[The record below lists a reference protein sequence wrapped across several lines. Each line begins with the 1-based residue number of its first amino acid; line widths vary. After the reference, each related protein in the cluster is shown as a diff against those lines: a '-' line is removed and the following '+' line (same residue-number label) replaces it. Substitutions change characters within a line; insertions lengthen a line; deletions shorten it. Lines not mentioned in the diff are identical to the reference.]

1 MPRRRL
7 LLRPRESSGRLTR
20 TSSLFPVQEIGSLAK
35 PRWRTKGIRQP
46 LSPEDLREAGAWA
59 DKLGIGTFHDR
70 AKEIL
75 KESDPKQRARAILE
89 FSTVYGLRLF
99 ETAGLDNVGV
109 GGEQQRVE
117 MYEHVIN
124 AVEGMSFLGHVQSFD
139 YKYFRKAV
147 ALERLRRKH
156 PIYLQEFL
164 DVKKNSRAPV
174 KVPITG
180 PYTLVDWS
188 FNEHYLSGETG
199 PNLKQRKVEARR
211 EFLLDMVEKVLRPEI
226 ADLINAGA
234 SWIQIDEP
242 AVTTHPEPVEM
253 EMFVE
258 AWNETVRGF
267 ACKFS
272 NHTCYPSEIGY
283 KILAQYAPKL
293 DKCSQLALEFANRD
307 SPKLGTMDSVREGY
321 ESLRGFVENGFDG
334 EFGVGV
340 VHVHDFAGDVPAN
353 SGTVTGRNIIESPE
367 IVRDRLLYASRV
379 VGDPGKVW
387 ANPDCGLRTRTW
399 DVALAKLTNVVK
411 GATLARGV
419 YG

>member
-1 MPRRRL
+1 M
-7 LLRPRESSGRLTR
+7 
-20 TSSLFPVQEIGSLAK
+20 
-35 PRWRTKGIRQP
+35 
-46 LSPEDLREAGAWA
+46 
-59 DKLGIGTFHDR
+59 
-70 AKEIL
+70 
-75 KESDPKQRARAILE
+75 
-89 FSTVYGLRLF
+89 
-99 ETAGLDNVGV
+99 
-109 GGEQQRVE
+109 E
-117 MYEHVIN
+117 MYEHVIK

-156 PIYLQEFL
+156 PIYLEEFL
-164 DVKKNSRAPV
+164 DVKKNSRTPV

-188 FNEHYLSGETG
+188 FNEYYLRKQTSS
-199 PNLKQRKVEARR
+199 NLKERKTEARR

-226 ADLINAGA
+226 RDLVDAGA

-242 AVTTHPEPVEM
+242 AVTTHPEPAEM
-253 EMFVE
+253 GLFVE

-267 ACKFS
+267 NCKFS

-283 KILAQYAPKL
+283 KILAEYAPKL

-307 SPKLGTMDSVREGY
+307 APKLGAEEEVREGY
-321 ESLRGFVENGFDG
+321 QSLRGFVENGFDG

-340 VHVHDFAGDVPAN
+340 VHVHDFSGEVPSTAGIV
-353 SGTVTGRNIIESPE
+353 SGRNIVESPE
-367 IVRDRLLYASRV
+367 LVRDRLLYAAKI

-387 ANPDCGLRTRTW
+387 VNPDCGLRTRTW
-399 DVALAKLTNVVK
+399 EVALAKLTSAVK
-411 GATLARGV
+411 GAKLAREV